1 MFKVYAERSELLLE
15 DCRAGAGPWLRLSAN
30 ASSGG
35 VDIEQLA
42 GGGAQPS
49 EDAATVPIHAVYG
62 VYTLLSGPYLAV
74 VTDSR
79 VVGSG
84 PNSEKI
90 YCILEL
96 ALLPVSA
103 AARQSFFKH
112 ASAREKQ
119 DEREYCRML
128 TSALASRTFYFSYD
142 LDLTLSAQKRASA
155 SSSSAAQRQSPLYAR
170 AEEDFF
176 WNKPVLG
183 RFIELE
189 LSDWIVP
196 VISGFVKVIKKCD
209 VNGQRCD
216 ILFFTRR
223 SWRRVGT
230 RFNVR
235 GVDKDGCVANFAE
248 TEMLLVKP
256 SRAVCSYVQVRGS
269 IPLYW
274 DQMVTLKYMPRTR
287 YAFSGHESV
296 VDWNELAFRAH
307 MDNLIQR
314 YGHITCVNLIDKA
327 GKSATVRDQAQL
339 GSAFGKY
346 VKKYNQ
352 LSKSGDGTSSVGSA
366 AASPMPASPALHAL
380 SPRQHKSLSI
390 SLPTVPTSNGSN
402 GYGPSSG
409 GGSAAGSPTS
419 ASTASS
425 EKGSGSSGTPALQSS
440 ASMPVREQPPLHV
453 AIPSAPTSISQLFAE
468 PVAYV
473 WFDFHHECR
482 KMAWHN
488 LSKLMTEV
496 EEQFT
501 QYGWFE
507 CDGEGRLLS
516 RQRGVFRVNCMDNL
530 DRTNVVMSLF
540 ARRTV
545 LMALQL
551 YPFNTVGN
559 AKDNSVLDS
568 PYDSFEVVFKNA
580 WADNADYVSR
590 MYAGTGALKT
600 DFTRTGRRTIAGAL
614 QDGVNSV
621 TRYYLNNFSDGI
633 RQDSFDLLVGN
644 FTPDKR
650 DESPFTFQQQH
661 SLVNMMLEATL
672 ATLAVISV
680 SLSMRPDLP
689 VATRARDGL
698 IATFALFSVTG
709 YLIIKKGKFRSIGRR
724 YVCKPAFSSS
734 GYIRR
739 KMV

>member
-1 MFKVYAERSELLLE
+1 MTRCGNESVFVNDNARANIAELSFTSTEVLHLGALLLE
-15 DCRAGAGPWLRLSAN
+15 AGHWRDRLGLHGRTFVIVVLVEVGEAGSSVQQLHARAERDAQVAQVAGVHQTQRLDINLLGFEQRCVLAELERRQQAGHDQEALLLLGGLARGPADGELVIPGQVLEADAVHVALEGHEGLALRAALVVAELLDVQR
-30 ASSGG
+30 APRDVQQRALVPEAAGHGG
-35 VDIEQLA
+35 QTQVHVVQV
-42 GGGAQPS
+42 AQHVR
-49 EDAATVPIHAVYG
+49 EDAARHPGLG
-62 VYTLLSGPYLAV
+62 VHEGVHGGFAAGQDLGEARLAEPGLV
-74 VTDSR
+74 R
-79 VVGSG
+79 VARERGLIPGAARAEQV
-84 PNSEKI
+84 
-90 YCILEL
+90 
-96 ALLPVSA
+96 A
-103 AARQSFFKH
+103 AAPAAVRAAQQ
-112 ASAREKQ
+112 RE
-119 DEREYCRML
+119 RIRVIGH
-128 TSALASRTFYFSYD
+128 
-142 LDLTLSAQKRASA
+142 
-155 SSSSAAQRQSPLYAR
+155 SSAAVVRIDAR
-170 AEEDFF
+170 KRAAPASRSD
-176 WNKPVLG
+176 PVGAYINLAAL
-183 RFIELE
+183 R
-189 LSDWIVP
+189 
-196 VISGFVKVIKKCD
+196 
-209 VNGQRCD
+209 
-216 ILFFTRR
+216 
-223 SWRRVGT
+223 GT
-230 RFNVR
+230 R
-235 GVDKDGCVANFAE
+235 G
-248 TEMLLVKP
+248 
-256 SRAVCSYVQVRGS
+256 
-269 IPLYW
+269 
-274 DQMVTLKYMPRTR
+274 
-287 YAFSGHESV
+287 
-296 VDWNELAFRAH
+296 
-307 MDNLIQR
+307 
-314 YGHITCVNLIDKA
+314 
-327 GKSATVRDQAQL
+327 
-339 GSAFGKY
+339 
-346 VKKYNQ
+346 
-352 LSKSGDGTSSVGSA
+352 
-366 AASPMPASPALHAL
+366 
-380 SPRQHKSLSI
+380 
-390 SLPTVPTSNGSN
+390 
-402 GYGPSSG
+402 
-409 GGSAAGSPTS
+409 
-419 ASTASS
+419 
-425 EKGSGSSGTPALQSS
+425 
-440 ASMPVREQPPLHV
+440 
-453 AIPSAPTSISQLFAE
+453 
-468 PVAYV
+468 
-473 WFDFHHECR
+473 
-482 KMAWHN
+482 
-488 LSKLMTEV
+488 
-496 EEQFT
+496 FT

>member
-1 MFKVYAERSELLLE
+1 MFKVYAERAELLLE
-15 DCRAGAGPWLRLSAN
+15 DCRAGAGPWLRLTPN
-30 ASSGG
+30 ASTGS
-35 VDIEQLA
+35 VDIEQLDA
-42 GGGAQPS
+42 RPS
-49 EDAATVPIHAVYG
+49 DEATALPIHTVYG

-96 ALLPVSA
+96 SLLPISA
-103 AARQSFFKH
+103 AAHENFFKH
-112 ASAREKQ
+112 ASTREKQ

-128 TSALASRTFYFSYD
+128 TSVLASRTFYFSYD
-142 LDLTLSAQKRASA
+142 LDLTLSAQKRALA
-155 SSSSAAQRQSPLYAR
+155 SSSLAAQRQAPLYAR

-183 RFIELE
+183 QFMELE

-196 VISGFVKVIKKCD
+196 IISGFVKVIKKCD

-223 SWRRVGT
+223 SWKRVGT

-235 GVDKDGCVANFAE
+235 GIDKDGYVANFAE

-256 SRAVCSYVQVRGS
+256 CRSVCSYVQVRGS

-287 YAFSGHESV
+287 YAYSGHESV

-314 YGHITCVNLIDKA
+314 YGHITCVNLVDKT
-327 GKSATVRDQAQL
+327 GKSATVRDQLQL

-346 VKKYNQ
+346 VKKYNL
-352 LSKSGDGTSSVGSA
+352 LSRSGDGSSSMGS
-366 AASPMPASPALHAL
+366 STPSSMPLPGSPAVLTV
-380 SPRQHKSLSI
+380 SPRPQPKTASTP
-390 SLPTVPTSNGSN
+390 LPGLNGSN
-402 GYGPSSG
+402 GHGLPNG
-409 GGSAAGSPTS
+409 AGSAAGSPTS
-419 ASTASS
+419 ASPASSDKASGSATVSSAQLTASLLA
-425 EKGSGSSGTPALQSS
+425 K
-440 ASMPVREQPPLHV
+440 EQPVLQV
-453 AIPSAPTSISQLFAE
+453 TVPSAPTSISQLFAE
-468 PVAYV
+468 PIAYV

-482 KMAWHN
+482 KMTWHN

-516 RQRGVFRVNCMDNL
+516 RQRGIFRVNCMDNL

-551 YPFNTVGN
+551 YPFSATSNEEGHT
-559 AKDNSVLDS
+559 VLDS
-568 PYDSFEVVFKNA
+568 PYKSFEVVFKNA

-614 QDGVNSV
+614 QDGINSL
-621 TRYYLNNFSDGI
+621 TRYYLNNYSDGI
-633 RQDSFDLLVGN
+633 RQDAFDLLVGN

-661 SLVNMMLEATL
+661 SLLNMLIEAAL
-672 ATLAVISV
+672 VMLAVVTV
-680 SLSMRPDLP
+680 SLNMRPEVP
-689 VATRARDGL
+689 VGTRLRDGVL
-698 IATFALFSVTG
+698 VTLVVFAATG

-739 KMV
+739 KTS

>member
-1 MFKVYAERSELLLE
+1 M
-15 DCRAGAGPWLRLSAN
+15 
-30 ASSGG
+30 
-35 VDIEQLA
+35 
-42 GGGAQPS
+42 
-49 EDAATVPIHAVYG
+49 PIHAVYG

-96 ALLPVSA
+96 TLLPVSA
-103 AARQSFFKH
+103 AAHQSFFKH

-155 SSSSAAQRQSPLYAR
+155 SSSAAAQRQSPLYAR

-235 GVDKDGCVANFAE
+235 GVDKDGSVANFAE

-366 AASPMPASPALHAL
+366 AAPSMPASPALHAL

-390 SLPTVPTSNGSN
+390 SLPSAPASNGSN

-409 GGSAAGSPTS
+409 SGSGAGSPTS
-419 ASTASS
+419 AS
-425 EKGSGSSGTPALQSS
+425 GSA
-440 ASMPVREQPPLHV
+440 V
-453 AIPSAPTSISQLFAE
+453 
-468 PVAYV
+468 
-473 WFDFHHECR
+473 
-482 KMAWHN
+482 
-488 LSKLMTEV
+488 
-496 EEQFT
+496 
-501 QYGWFE
+501 
-507 CDGEGRLLS
+507 
-516 RQRGVFRVNCMDNL
+516 
-530 DRTNVVMSLF
+530 
-540 ARRTV
+540 
-545 LMALQL
+545 
-551 YPFNTVGN
+551 
-559 AKDNSVLDS
+559 
-568 PYDSFEVVFKNA
+568 
-580 WADNADYVSR
+580 
-590 MYAGTGALKT
+590 
-600 DFTRTGRRTIAGAL
+600 
-614 QDGVNSV
+614 
-621 TRYYLNNFSDGI
+621 
-633 RQDSFDLLVGN
+633 
-644 FTPDKR
+644 KR
-650 DESPFTFQQQH
+650 DPGHQVLRCCSRLFPCLYESSRRFKWRSRRRPPQSRS
-661 SLVNMMLEATL
+661 SLRNPWRTYGSTSTTSA
-672 ATLAVISV
+672 AKW
-680 SLSMRPDLP
+680 R
-689 VATRARDGL
+689 
-698 IATFALFSVTG
+698 
-709 YLIIKKGKFRSIGRR
+709 GKTCPS
-724 YVCKPAFSSS
+724 
-734 GYIRR
+734 
-739 KMV
+739 